1 MERRCIFTSI
11 LLIAMLNLAPHR
23 QGLAKAQDAT
33 EPLHQAA
40 EVGDANQVQRL
51 LSKGA
56 DVNARDG
63 AGFTPLFYAAHKGH
77 IQVSEILVAGGANV
91 NAKDSYD
98 NTPLHYAAVSGRYD
112 VCKLLIAKGAN
123 VNAQN
128 LMGGTPLAMA
138 RAGGHSEIVELLS
151 GSEAAVRA
159 PDRAGSTPALTA
171 TPPIQ
176 PAAEPDPIADPN
188 AVRAGLK
195 QFKGLEE
202 ALDQVDRRSRQYEVR
217 QWLDRSADN
226 RIELAKA
233 VHGQDRVEFAV
244 IRNFAVE
251 ENAKKTTAVVDSI
264 LASRQQRYT
273 KLVKQIEQQL
283 KDGAPTRGMPGGG
296 RGRDYSSRER
306 SRQGRRTSDRMLKDN
321 IVRPTGDPNMF
332 KTAIKPVVGLEKELE
347 ALAKKSENEM
357 QQWLAGGGDNKISL
371 ANAVQEQIRAEL
383 ILTRKAAVE
392 EAAKKTTAAIDGLL
406 LARQIRLAGL
416 VEKIAEQDQ
425 DQKQIP
431 DLRGRTPAGTRAIR
445 TPQ

>member
-1 MERRCIFTSI
+1 MERRCVFTSI
-11 LLIAMLNLAPHR
+11 LLIAMLNLTPHS

-40 EVGDANQVQRL
+40 EAGDVNQVQRL

-77 IQVSEILVAGGANV
+77 MQVSEILVAGGANV

-112 VCKLLIAKGAN
+112 VCRLLIAKGAN

-151 GSEAAVRA
+151 GSSLRPPRGSEAAVRA

-171 TPPIQ
+171 TPGIQ
-176 PAAEPDPIADPN
+176 PATEPDPIADPN
-188 AVRAGLK
+188 AVRARLK

-264 LASRQQRYT
+264 LASRQQRYA

-296 RGRDYSSRER
+296 RGRDYSPRER

-321 IVRPTGDPNMF
+321 LIRPTGDPNMF

-357 QQWLAGGGDNKISL
+357 QQWLAGGSDNKISL

-383 ILTRKAAVE
+383 ILMRKAAV
-392 EAAKKTTAAIDGLL
+392 
-406 LARQIRLAGL
+406 ARASS
-416 VEKIAEQDQ
+416 
-425 DQKQIP
+425 P
-431 DLRGRTPAGTRAIR
+431 
-445 TPQ
+445 